1 MFVIR
6 KEQIQRFI
14 AKDDSELAT
23 NIARAIREI
32 TSERVS
38 DYDDKKLEQMV
49 KIGIDRAR
57 VRDFARG
64 EDIAAFVALMFEIAP
79 NFDEQEEIKT
89 ILADTNYAPSERI
102 NQLWKRASDEAWE
115 EAEQSYKADV
125 WFSA

>member
-6 KEQIQRFI
+6 KEQIQHFI
-14 AKDDSELAT
+14 AKDDSELVEL
-23 NIARAIREI
+23 IVQAIREAN
-32 TSERVS
+32 SERVS
-38 DYDDKKLEQMV
+38 DYEDKKLEEMV

-57 VRDFARG
+57 SYDLERG